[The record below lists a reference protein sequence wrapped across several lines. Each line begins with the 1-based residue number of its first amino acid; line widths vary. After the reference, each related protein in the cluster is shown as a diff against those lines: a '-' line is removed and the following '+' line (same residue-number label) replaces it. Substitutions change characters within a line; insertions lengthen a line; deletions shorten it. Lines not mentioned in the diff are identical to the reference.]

1 MHHHPGP
8 SASPAPPIDR
18 AHGPPGDPNTLPV
31 VPATLLVLAD
41 HAASQARGVLAAM
54 RATGSGNG
62 TLADSH
68 VRIAVHCLES
78 VARMPTLPL
87 VAAIEA
93 RLRLVAV
100 VTEFA
105 QHGDAGADQ
114 IAQDALHK
122 AAALTTRL
130 PPGADHT
137 YSVHLHHITY
147 LLATHRS
154 TQAIPMIRSAWHAS
168 ISLGRIAWA
177 FVFATTHLA
186 ASSNPL
192 DTWRAETVP
201 FCQTHLAAH
210 PILVMHLTMHVA
222 HHVLARSVTGARD
235 FASLKEYFDAV
246 ESAARAAGNG
256 GTVVPRRMRAQWHV
270 LEILASLK
278 ADRVAHAST
287 TLAALQQL
295 LEQPSASVGEVG
307 FATAPDGG
315 VDVLVA
321 NAPHP
326 LVVAAAPIQPVR
338 LETWTESEVV
348 VVTYLVSALVNRL
361 DVQSDRARLF
371 LEHGV
376 ATLQRHAPGVRFDGL
391 LAAFYSTLLDVALSQ
406 GQFKTAAETFD
417 LLASLATPP
426 PTHVLHLHLA
436 HLHQAANN
444 WPVAFAHFDAVVSNR
459 DAPASL
465 RDVARLGL
473 AQGLVYAADS
483 TTGDDNLATARALLA
498 ACDPET
504 HASIA
509 PAVAM
514 VRVMTLTE
522 VNKQKKALIDALKAA
537 KDNLHVKTAAMA
549 VSGAVLASLATDHAR
564 ASLQTCVTMA
574 SKAGMVDV
582 AAACADAVA
591 ELHAVVGQDAPAA
604 VIGHRDKLASKASV
618 AARDARDAAE
628 SVAARWTGKGLEQ
641 RDVS

>member
-1 MHHHPGP
+1 M
-8 SASPAPPIDR
+8 
-18 AHGPPGDPNTLPV
+18 PN
-31 VPATLLVLAD
+31 
-41 HAASQARGVLAAM
+41 
-54 RATGSGNG
+54 
-62 TLADSH
+62 
-68 VRIAVHCLES
+68 
-78 VARMPTLPL
+78 LPL
-87 VAAIEA
+87 AAAIEA

-105 QHGDAGADQ
+105 QYGDTGADH

-122 AAALTTRL
+122 TATLTTRL
-130 PPGADHT
+130 PPGSDLA
-137 YSVHLHHITY
+137 YSAHRHHMTY

-186 ASSNPL
+186 ASSTPL
-192 DTWRAETVP
+192 DTWRAEIVP

-222 HHVLARSVTGARD
+222 HQVLARSDSGARD
-235 FASLKEYFDAV
+235 FTALKEYFDAV
-246 ESAARAAGNG
+246 EAAARAAANG

-287 TLAALQQL
+287 KLAALQQL
-295 LEQPSASVGEVG
+295 LEQPSEGVGEIG
-307 FATAPDGG
+307 FATAQDGG

-321 NAPHP
+321 NISHP
-326 LVVAAAPIQPVR
+326 LVLAAAPIQPVR

-391 LAAFYSTLLDVALSQ
+391 LAAFYSTLFDVALSQ
-406 GQFKTAAETFD
+406 GQFKAAAETFD

-436 HLHQAANN
+436 HLHQAAND
-444 WPVAFAHFDAVVSNR
+444 WLLAFAHFDAVVSDR

-483 TTGDDNLATARALLA
+483 TTGDDHLSTARALLA

-549 VSGAVLASLATDHAR
+549 VSGAVLASLATYHAR
-564 ASLQTCVTMA
+564 ASLQTAVTMA
-574 SKAGMVDV
+574 AKAGMVNV

-591 ELHAVVGQDAPAA
+591 ELHAVVGQDAPSA
-604 VIGHRDKLASKASV
+604 VIDDRNRLAGKAAK
-618 AARDARDAAE
+618 AAGDARDAGGE
-628 SVAARWTGKGLEQ
+628 GRGEWTPGWGLEQ
-641 RDVS
+641 GVVQ

>member
-1 MHHHPGP
+1 M
-8 SASPAPPIDR
+8 
-18 AHGPPGDPNTLPV
+18 PN
-31 VPATLLVLAD
+31 
-41 HAASQARGVLAAM
+41 
-54 RATGSGNG
+54 
-62 TLADSH
+62 
-68 VRIAVHCLES
+68 
-78 VARMPTLPL
+78 LPL
-87 VAAIEA
+87 SAAIEA

-105 QHGDAGADQ
+105 QQGDASADQ

-122 AAALTTRL
+122 AAALTNRL
-130 PPGADHT
+130 PPGADLT
-137 YSVHLHHITY
+137 YSAHLHHITY
-147 LLATHRS
+147 LLATHRAA
-154 TQAIPMIRSAWHAS
+154 QALPMIRSAWHAS

-177 FVFATTHLA
+177 FVFAITHLT
-186 ASSNPL
+186 ASSTPL

-222 HHVLARSVTGARD
+222 HRVLARSDLAARD
-235 FASLKEYFDAV
+235 FTALKEYFDAV
-246 ESAARAAGNG
+246 ECAARAAANDWS
-256 GTVVPRRMRAQWHV
+256 VVPRRMRAQWHV
-270 LEILASLK
+270 LEILAALK

-295 LEQPSASVGEVG
+295 LEQQSAAGVGEVG

-391 LAAFYSTLLDVALSQ
+391 LAAFYSTLFDVALSQ

-426 PTHVLHLHLA
+426 PTHILHLHLA
-436 HLHQAANN
+436 HLHQAAND
-444 WPVAFAHFDAVVSNR
+444 WSLAFAHFDAVVSDR

-473 AQGLVYAADS
+473 AQGLVYATDP
-483 TTGDDNLATARALLA
+483 TTGDDHLATARALLA

-522 VNKQKKALIDALKAA
+522 VNKQKQALIDALKAA

-564 ASLQTCVTMA
+564 ASWQTAVTMA
-574 SKAGMVDV
+574 AKAGMVDV

-604 VIGHRDKLASKASV
+604 VIDHRDTLAGKAGA

-628 SVAARWTGKGLEQ
+628 KVSARWTGRGLEQ
-641 RDVS
+641 RVV